1 MGVWAVIGLLVS
13 AHVVCICDAGA
24 KSSGTKMN
32 RVFLAKNNRCIPS
45 GYRLVDNKGAVVKN
59 KINNRLQ

>member
-32 RVFLAKNNRCIPS
+32 RVFLAKNRCIPS
-45 GYRLVDNKGAVVKN
+45 GYRLADNKGAVVKN